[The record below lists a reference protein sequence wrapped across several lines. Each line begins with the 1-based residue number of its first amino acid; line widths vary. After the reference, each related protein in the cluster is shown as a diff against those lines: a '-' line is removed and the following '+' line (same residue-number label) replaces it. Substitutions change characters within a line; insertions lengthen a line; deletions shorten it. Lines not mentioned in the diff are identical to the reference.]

1 MRYLTPNSNQLKSA
15 KARAVSA
22 MPAAQTA
29 FDL

>member
-1 MRYLTPNSNQLKSA
+1 MRDLTSESSQLKSA

-29 FDL
+29 YAV